1 MSNEPVYAPLRVPL
15 RSNSLLDNLRMTFAS
30 FAFRFMLKYVVILG
44 AAVFAVMLSLY
55 ASYSYR
61 YFSENEA
68 LIGAQLDEL
77 SSRFEK
83 DGVLGEVHLPNKSL
97 FEGENYYLLVDT
109 QGHKVAGNLEVWPE
123 ALLADWAA
131 VMRKAWLGGNNEPAS
146 SVMLGSVRNL
156 SGGYRL
162 LVARDYHSVFFIE
175 SIIGGVMVRSM
186 LITIMLG
193 ALGGIAV
200 GARSVRNVNRINEAI
215 TEIISGESQRIP
227 VAEMHGDFRMLAI
240 HFNQLLDQ
248 IQALVMGMRQVTDN
262 VAHDLRTPLTRIR
275 NHLASLQQAVSDGPG
290 REIVQTL
297 LIEADGLMATFNAL
311 LRIAQVES
319 GQRRSGFRI
328 VDLQLILADLVELY
342 EPLAVEKRQSVVAQ
356 MPETVEVMGDR
367 DLLFQAFANL
377 LDNAIKYTPA
387 EGSIRVRVWRDSD
400 DVAVV
405 EISDSGAGISDEDRD
420 KVFRRFYRVETSR
433 STHPGNG
440 LGLSLVKAVVSL
452 HRANITLSDGAPGLV
467 VTVRLP
473 VRS

>member
-1 MSNEPVYAPLRVPL
+1 MSKEYTAVPVGTSI
-15 RSNSLLDNLRMTFAS
+15 RSNSLLENLRMTFAS
-30 FAFRFMLKYVVILG
+30 LAFRFMLKYVVVLG

-61 YFSENEA
+61 YFSENEG
-68 LIGAQLDEL
+68 LIGAQLEEL
-77 SSRFEK
+77 ANRFERS
-83 DGVLGEVHLPNKSL
+83 GELGEVHLRNNALPT
-97 FEGENYYLLVDT
+97 GENFYLLVDN
-109 QGHKVAGNLEVWPE
+109 QGRKVAGNLDTWPQ
-123 ALLADWAA
+123 ALLDDWVA
-131 VMRKAWLGGNNEPAS
+131 VVRRAWFGAS
-146 SVMLGSVRNL
+146 SRAPSSTMLGQVRDL
-156 SGGYRL
+156 TGGYRL
-162 LVARDYHSVFFIE
+162 LVARDYQAVFFVE
-175 SIIGGVMVRSM
+175 SVIGGVMVRSM

-200 GARSVRNVNRINEAI
+200 GARSVRNVNRMNEAI
-215 TEIISGESQRIP
+215 TQIIAGETERIP
-227 VAEMHGDFRMLAI
+227 IAEMHGDFRTLAV

-275 NHLASLQQAVSDGPG
+275 NHLASLQQASIAGPA

-297 LIEADGLMATFNAL
+297 LIEADGLLATFNAL

-319 GQRRSGFRI
+319 GQRRSGFRV
-328 VDLQLILADLVELY
+328 VDLRLILADLVELY

-356 MPETVEVMGDR
+356 IPDALEVMGDR

-387 EGSIRVRVWRDSD
+387 DGSIQVRAWRDPDSA
-400 DVAVV
+400 AVV
-405 EISDSGAGISDEDRD
+405 EITDSGAGISDEDRD
-420 KVFRRFYRVETSR
+420 KVFRRFYRVEASR

-452 HRANITLSDGAPGLV
+452 HRASITLSDGAPGLV

-473 VRS
+473 SCS